1 MSRVVPRE
9 LRVTRVEEHHGR
21 WYKWHRVCKNS
32 QLGISMGKATVS
44 LELTVANI
52 LKVLTNLRL
61 VVTVQRAN
69 DLRPR
74 EVSRHGVVEV
84 ALFAETVSKWTH
96 FAKGA
101 GACLLKM
108 SAQSRLIFLPSE
120 LIMFAN
126 ISFLVVLF
134 RRCNRRLGLVLLF
147 FWGLRRLLRLRL
159 REILLARNR
168 VYKHSW
174 WLMLSEVSG
183 RYVLLIWGLTK
194 ARRHVLRKC
203 LICHHR
209 HQRY

>member
-1 MSRVVPRE
+1 MIAFIKDGVVHLVLNSRRILNWDFFDKLALISLNMSRVVPRE

-84 ALFAETVSKWTH
+84 ALFAETVSK
-96 FAKGA
+96 
-101 GACLLKM
+101 
-108 SAQSRLIFLPSE
+108 
-120 LIMFAN
+120 
-126 ISFLVVLF
+126 
-134 RRCNRRLGLVLLF
+134 
-147 FWGLRRLLRLRL
+147 
-159 REILLARNR
+159 
-168 VYKHSW
+168 
-174 WLMLSEVSG
+174 
-183 RYVLLIWGLTK
+183 
-194 ARRHVLRKC
+194 
-203 LICHHR
+203 
-209 HQRY
+209 